1 MVNFLSS
8 IANFY
13 LPIMSQL
20 NFSDVEFGAKHKQTR
35 RDIFLADMDKVV
47 PWARLSALIETVYP

>member
-1 MVNFLSS
+1 
-8 IANFY
+8 
-13 LPIMSQL
+13 MSQL